1 MGGGVLPAKSAAP
14 NVLGSFQLSG
24 SPPFVSNPAL
34 LEATSALPYQ
44 LYALITAGLSG
55 NIQNPQE
62 YAWGLAPTLLLVVL
76 IFYAIGIT
84 TRYYFRRKLHQ

>member
-1 MGGGVLPAKSAAP
+1 
-14 NVLGSFQLSG
+14 
-24 SPPFVSNPAL
+24 
-34 LEATSALPYQ
+34 

-62 YAWGLAPTLLLVVL
+62 YAWGLALTLLLVVL